1 MWAEWMNNFDLTVT
15 KEDIEKY
22 EKMRKEKIN
31 DQCRKIFKR
40 WSRYI

>member
-22 EKMRKEKIN
+22 EKMRKEKYSWLQRIVRN
-31 DQCRKIFKR
+31 FSKKK
-40 WSRYI
+40 